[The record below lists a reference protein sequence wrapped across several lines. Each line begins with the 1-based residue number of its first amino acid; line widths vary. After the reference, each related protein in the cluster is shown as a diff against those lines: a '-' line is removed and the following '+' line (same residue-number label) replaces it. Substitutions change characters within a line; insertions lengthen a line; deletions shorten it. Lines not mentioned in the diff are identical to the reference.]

1 MMPAS
6 EKRTAASAANDQC
19 EQKFDTVDPSAASRN
34 ATRLDF
40 DIDG

>member
-19 EQKFDTVDPSAASRN
+19 EQKFDTVDPSAEVRDV
-34 ATRLDF
+34 TELDF